1 MNTTAI
7 DPGWSWAAGALV
19 STAADWSRFALAL
32 QSGELIPSDLLEQM
46 RTTVGFDR
54 YGLGLEKRKTL
65 CGVVWGHPGS
75 LPGYTTQTYTDSAGT
90 RTLSILV
97 STTFGID
104 ERESAAAYDDLLH
117 GAVCAMFDEPLP
129 NG

>member
-1 MNTTAI
+1 MAMSRT
-7 DPGWSWAAGALV
+7 PRPRP
-19 STAADWSRFALAL
+19 RFALAL
-32 QSGELIPSDLLEQM
+32 QSGELTTPDLLEQM

-54 YGLGLEKRKTL
+54 YGLGLEKRRTL

-75 LPGYTTQTYTDSAGT
+75 LPGYTTHTYTDSAGT

-104 ERESAAAYDDLLH
+104 ERESAAAYDELLH
-117 GAVCAMFDEPLP
+117 GAVCAMFDEPVP
-129 NG
+129 NS